1 MHLIQGLICPFG
13 LTHPST
19 VPSSSVQVSI
29 DFNGR
34 IILSV
39 ILWHFQRY
47 LHRITANMFVS
58 ASLEMWKSS
67 VATVPLRYGY
77 GTATGHSLTK

>member
-1 MHLIQGLICPFG
+1 MNLIKGLICPFG

-34 IILSV
+34 IILV
-39 ILWHFQRY
+39 LFLGIVKGIY
-47 LHRITANMFVS
+47 IYND
-58 ASLEMWKSS
+58 
-67 VATVPLRYGY
+67 G
-77 GTATGHSLTK
+77 